1 MSPVHPTLEAAKK
14 EFDEVEKSLV
24 EQLATGRVADWPDY
38 KNVVGRIREVR
49 EGRNRTLEILK
60 RVLES

>member
-1 MSPVHPTLEAAKK
+1 MHPTLEAAKK
-14 EFDEVEKSLV
+14 EFDDVERALV

>member
-1 MSPVHPTLEAAKK
+1 MHPTLEAAKK
-14 EFDEVEKSLV
+14 EFDDVERALV

-38 KNVVGRIREVR
+38 KNVVGRVREVR
-49 EGRNRTLEILK
+49 EGRARTMEILK